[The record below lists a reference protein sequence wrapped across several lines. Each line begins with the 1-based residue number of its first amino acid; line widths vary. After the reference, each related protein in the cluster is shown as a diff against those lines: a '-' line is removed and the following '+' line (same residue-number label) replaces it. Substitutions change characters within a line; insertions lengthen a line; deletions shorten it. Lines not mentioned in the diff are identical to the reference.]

1 MPRTDRALRGLS
13 CEDKEMESI
22 KSKPTRRSML
32 GRVAAGCLV
41 AAGFAIAAV
50 SPAMADGWGRGH
62 GNGHGDWDHGGYYYG
77 GPQVVYVQ
85 PRPVV
90 VQPAPVYYAPQPVYV
105 APPPPPVYYQPAPVV
120 AAPPLLNVVIP
131 LRFH

>member
-1 MPRTDRALRGLS
+1 
-13 CEDKEMESI
+13 MESL
-22 KSKPTRRSML
+22 KSKPTRRSL
-32 GRVAAGCLV
+32 VGRLAAGCLV

-62 GNGHGDWDHGGYYYG
+62 GNWDHGGYYHGGGYYG
-77 GPQVVYVQ
+77 GPRVVYVQ

-90 VQPAPVYYAPQPVYV
+90 VAPVPYYAPAPAYY
-105 APPPPPVYYQPAPVV
+105 APPPPPPVYYAPAPVY
-120 AAPPLLNVVIP
+120 AAPSLNVVIP

>member
-1 MPRTDRALRGLS
+1 
-13 CEDKEMESI
+13 MESL
-22 KSKPTRRSML
+22 KSKPTRRSL
-32 GRVAAGCLV
+32 VGRLAAGCLV

-62 GNGHGDWDHGGYYYG
+62 GHWDHDRGGYYYG

-90 VQPAPVYYAPQPVYV
+90 VVRPPVYYEPAPAYY
-105 APPPPPVYYQPAPVV
+105 APPPPVYYAPPAPVY
-120 AAPPLLNVVIP
+120 AAPSLNVVIP

>member
-1 MPRTDRALRGLS
+1 
-13 CEDKEMESI
+13 MESI

-50 SPAMADGWGRGH
+50 SPAMADGWDRGH
-62 GNGHGDWDHGGYYYG
+62 GHYEHGGGGYYGDGYHGGGYYG
-77 GPQVVYVQ
+77 GPRVVYVQ
-85 PRPVV
+85 PRPVIV
-90 VQPAPVYYAPQPVYV
+90 RQAPVYYAPQPVYV
-105 APPPPPVYYQPAPVV
+105 APPPPVYYQPAPVV
-120 AAPPLLNVVIP
+120 YAPPLLNVVIP